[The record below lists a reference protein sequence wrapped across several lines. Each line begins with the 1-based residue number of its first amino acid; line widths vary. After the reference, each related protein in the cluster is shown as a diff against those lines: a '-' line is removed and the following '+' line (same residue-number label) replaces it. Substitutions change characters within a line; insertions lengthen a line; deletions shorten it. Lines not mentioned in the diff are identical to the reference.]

1 MARMQNALTKQLT
14 DEHERVDLKL
24 RESEETVR
32 KIRQQREETGVQLYG
47 VQHQLARMQTTFERT
62 HDNYNIVQRYRTEA
76 ERQHEILQ
84 RQYEGKKEEADEQLK
99 RVLKAQE
106 ELNQLNRTLK
116 QVEEYN
122 EVMKS
127 EIAVTRRTT
136 YRAEENVGNLEKSK
150 KKQDLL
156 IDSMNEEIK
165 RLNEQKT
172 LYQAQLIS
180 QKEETAAAR
189 NTLKEA
195 AIEIERIVMSKKTL
209 LEDWQ
214 KSLFGMQQRDKA
226 LQAIKELIKQR
237 NDEILQIESE
247 ISGVR
252 NETKKEQETSEDLH
266 DKLNK
271 RKKEIEF
278 LDERMKELKAEK
290 KKLDEQEI
298 MLKNSLAK
306 TELESQRMD
315 QEHTNV
321 QSKNDILDK
330 SIMQL
335 HTKTKSIRDD
345 ILSHASQQKTIEK
358 SSANLLKQ
366 TKQAYENISNKE
378 VDIEN
383 YANEISRVRLD
394 NLNTQTQ
401 NEVLQK
407 KLDDLIGELKEKE
420 RDVLDVERNIKAR
433 LLLIQQKTLQVDR
446 LNRECAN
453 LQDRGGDGDEF
464 VGPQEHAR
472 NNIKKQIKE
481 VDEETTEVQ
490 KDWITNQIQL
500 IKKQE
505 DKTKVD
511 RQNDDLRTQ
520 KSILDQKKIRINSDV
535 EGHNKKIRE
544 LEVAKKNQVFEMN
557 KLNDLIFQNNEKQ
570 EKLTNDNFNIEME
583 FKQKLKEMENESIKL
598 ENQIT
603 QLKEQKSDIIIEV
616 IEAEK
621 QILLWERKYQ
631 LEKEMQDALD
641 PEIGQKEIVAMRKEI
656 HRMQLQYDLFKKEQE
671 KLIKDMERHV
681 FKRETIQLK
690 YLPKVEKK
698 NAQDRSSQGK
708 LSRQIANL
716 KQNLKHTTEQTMQ
729 LDQTIEERKREINNV
744 SNDINNE
751 KDQNDQ
757 VGQGLR
763 EKKLQ
768 MLNQQLERSKLSFQ
782 HQKFRTMGDRY
793 AEIATSKSSNT
804 SLLIVFLFSFRPL
817 PTPDARRPGRC
828 HPSA

>member
-1 MARMQNALTKQLT
+1 MARLQNALTKQLT

-24 RESEETVR
+24 REGEESVR
-32 KIRQQREETGVQLYG
+32 KIRQSREETGVQLYG

-84 RQYEGKKEEADEQLK
+84 RQYESKKEEADEQLK

-136 YRAEENVGNLEKSK
+136 YRAEENVTNLEKAK
-150 KKQDLL
+150 KKQDHL

-237 NDEILQIESE
+237 NDEILQVESE

-252 NETKKEQETSEDLH
+252 NETKKEHEKSEDLT

-278 LDERMKELKAEK
+278 LTTRMAELKGEK

-298 MLKNSLAK
+298 MLKNSLSQ

-315 QEHTNV
+315 QEQANV

-335 HTKTKSIRDD
+335 HTKSKAIRDD
-345 ILSHASQQKTIEK
+345 IISHASQQKTIEK

-366 TKQAYENISNKE
+366 TKMAYENISKKE
-378 VDIEN
+378 VEIEN

-394 NLNTQTQ
+394 NLNTTTQ

-407 KLDDLIGELKEKE
+407 KLEDLIGELKEKE
-420 RDVLDVERNIKAR
+420 KNVQTVEKHIKER
-433 LLLIQQKTLQVDR
+433 LLQIQQKTLEVDR
-446 LNRECAN
+446 LNR
-453 LQDRGGDGDEF
+453 
-464 VGPQEHAR
+464 
-472 NNIKKQIKE
+472 
-481 VDEETTEVQ
+481 
-490 KDWITNQIQL
+490 
-500 IKKQE
+500 
-505 DKTKVD
+505 
-511 RQNDDLRTQ
+511 
-520 KSILDQKKIRINSDV
+520 
-535 EGHNKKIRE
+535 
-544 LEVAKKNQVFEMN
+544 
-557 KLNDLIFQNNEKQ
+557 
-570 EKLTNDNFNIEME
+570 
-583 FKQKLKEMENESIKL
+583 
-598 ENQIT
+598 
-603 QLKEQKSDIIIEV
+603 
-616 IEAEK
+616 
-621 QILLWERKYQ
+621 
-631 LEKEMQDALD
+631 
-641 PEIGQKEIVAMRKEI
+641 
-656 HRMQLQYDLFKKEQE
+656 
-671 KLIKDMERHV
+671 
-681 FKRETIQLK
+681 
-690 YLPKVEKK
+690 
-698 NAQDRSSQGK
+698 
-708 LSRQIANL
+708 
-716 KQNLKHTTEQTMQ
+716 
-729 LDQTIEERKREINNV
+729 
-744 SNDINNE
+744 
-751 KDQNDQ
+751 
-757 VGQGLR
+757 
-763 EKKLQ
+763 
-768 MLNQQLERSKLSFQ
+768 
-782 HQKFRTMGDRY
+782 
-793 AEIATSKSSNT
+793 
-804 SLLIVFLFSFRPL
+804 
-817 PTPDARRPGRC
+817 
-828 HPSA
+828 